1 MNKLLAKI
9 SILLLTITATSYD
22 VSAEDTLS
30 ANDTHVLDSIAL
42 AQANNEIESL
52 RKEVEN
58 LKVKAG
64 NQEREYQELQK
75 VMQIVMPYAEQGFKA
90 QTLDANADFDHIDT
104 QKLTKQSKTL
114 EMLSPYSKVLKAQS
128 DTLNT
133 FLKIVVDYAK
143 CNEFD
148 NKKYSKELVSVTEY
162 QLIDMY
168 DKGEKIL
175 NQLQQAQIDSLYIKV
190 GNYRVAV
197 ETFES
202 LIQDIDVA
210 VGQFRDNPKGDKI
223 SAIEIET
230 VLTSSEAKIGQIKS
244 YRYLGVL
251 YEKYVEELGKNP
263 RSLTEAV
270 RNEIATMLGKAP
282 TPETAESM
290 PENGAK

>member
-1 MNKLLAKI
+1 MNTLFAKI
-9 SILLLTITATSYD
+9 SILLLTITAIGQN
-22 VSAEDTLS
+22 VSAEESLS
-30 ANDTHVLDSIAL
+30 SDDTHALDSIAL
-42 AQANNEIESL
+42 ARANDEIDGL
-52 RKEVEN
+52 KKEVEN
-58 LKVKAG
+58 LKVNAG
-64 NQEREYQELQK
+64 IQEREYKELQN
-75 VMQIVMPYAEQGFKA
+75 VIQILMPYAEEGFKA

-128 DTLNT
+128 DMLNT

-148 NKKYSKELVSVTEY
+148 NKKYSKELVSATEY

-197 ETFES
+197 ETFET
-202 LIQDIDVA
+202 LIQDIDLA

-223 SAIEIET
+223 SAIEIKN

-270 RNEIATMLGKAP
+270 RNEIATMLSKTP

>member
-1 MNKLLAKI
+1 MNTLFAKI
-9 SILLLTITATSYD
+9 SILLLTITAIGQN
-22 VSAEDTLS
+22 VSAEESLS
-30 ANDTHVLDSIAL
+30 ADDTHALDSIAL
-42 AQANNEIESL
+42 ARANDEIDGL
-52 RKEVEN
+52 KKEVEN
-58 LKVKAG
+58 LKVNAG
-64 NQEREYQELQK
+64 IQEREHKELQN
-75 VMQIVMPYAEQGFKA
+75 VIQILMPYAEEGFKA

-133 FLKIVVDYAK
+133 LLKIVVDYAK

-148 NKKYSKELVSVTEY
+148 NKKYSKELVSATEY

-190 GNYRVAV
+190 GNYRAAV
-197 ETFES
+197 ETFET
-202 LIQDIDVA
+202 LIQDIDLA

-223 SAIEIET
+223 SAIEIEN
-230 VLTSSEAKIGQIKS
+230 VRTSNKAKIGQIKS

-251 YEKYVEELGKNP
+251 YEKYVEELEKNP

-270 RNEIATMLGKAP
+270 RNEIATMLSKSL
-282 TPETAESM
+282 TPETADSM

>member
-75 VMQIVMPYAEQGFKA
+75 VMQIVMPYAEDGFKA
-90 QTLDANADFDHIDT
+90 ETFENTTDFDNIDT

-114 EMLSPYSKVLKAQS
+114 EKIIPYSKALKAKS
-128 DTLNT
+128 DTLNS
-133 FLKIVVDYAK
+133 FLKIVVEYAK

-148 NKKYSKELVSVTEY
+148 NKKYSKELVSATEN
-162 QLIDMY
+162 QLIEIY
-168 DKGEKIL
+168 DKGDKIL
-175 NQLQQAQIDSLYIKV
+175 NQLQKAQIDSLYIRV

-197 ETFES
+197 ETYDN
-202 LIQDIDVA
+202 LIQDIDAA

-223 SAIEIET
+223 SAIEIENI
-230 VLTSSEAKIGQIKS
+230 LASSEEKIGQIKS

-251 YEKYVEELGKNP
+251 YERYIEELGENP
-263 RSLTEAV
+263 RSLTESI
-270 RNEIATMLGKAP
+270 RSEIATMLGK
-282 TPETAESM
+282 TDESESEHGNEPE
-290 PENGAK
+290 

>member
-1 MNKLLAKI
+1 MNTLFAKI
-9 SILLLTITATSYD
+9 SILLLTITAIGQN
-22 VSAEDTLS
+22 VSAEESLS
-30 ANDTHVLDSIAL
+30 ADDTHVLDSIAL
-42 AQANNEIESL
+42 ARANNEIEGL
-52 RKEVEN
+52 KKEVEN
-58 LKVKAG
+58 LKVNAG
-64 NQEREYQELQK
+64 IQEREYKELQN
-75 VMQIVMPYAEQGFKA
+75 VIQIVMPYAEEGFKA
-90 QTLDANADFDHIDT
+90 QTLDDNADFDHIDT

-114 EMLSPYSKVLKAQS
+114 EKLSPYSKTLKAQS

-148 NKKYSKELVSVTEY
+148 NKKYSKELVSETEY

-175 NQLQQAQIDSLYIKV
+175 NQLQQAQIDSLYMKV

-197 ETFES
+197 ETFEN
-202 LIQDIDVA
+202 LIQDIDLA

-223 SAIEIET
+223 SAIEIEN

-263 RSLTEAV
+263 RSLTETV

-282 TPETAESM
+282 SPETAESM
-290 PENGAK
+290 PDNGAD

>member
-1 MNKLLAKI
+1 MNTLFAKI
-9 SILLLTITATSYD
+9 SILLLTITAIGQN
-22 VSAEDTLS
+22 VSAEESLS
-30 ANDTHVLDSIAL
+30 ADDTHALDSIAL
-42 AQANNEIESL
+42 ARANDEIDGL
-52 RKEVEN
+52 KKEVEN
-58 LKVKAG
+58 LKVNAG
-64 NQEREYQELQK
+64 IQEREYKELQN
-75 VMQIVMPYAEQGFKA
+75 VIQILMPYAEQGFKA

-128 DTLNT
+128 DTFNT

-148 NKKYSKELVSVTEY
+148 NKKYSKELVSATEY
-162 QLIDMY
+162 KLIDMY

-190 GNYRVAV
+190 GNYRAAV
-197 ETFES
+197 ETFET
-202 LIQDIDVA
+202 LIQDIDLA

-223 SAIEIET
+223 SAIEIEN

-270 RNEIATMLGKAP
+270 RNEIATMLSKTP

>member
-1 MNKLLAKI
+1 MNTLFAKI
-9 SILLLTITATSYD
+9 SILLLTITAIGQN
-22 VSAEDTLS
+22 VSAEESLS
-30 ANDTHVLDSIAL
+30 SDDTHALDSIAL
-42 AQANNEIESL
+42 ARANDEIDGL
-52 RKEVEN
+52 KKEVEN
-58 LKVKAG
+58 LKVNAG
-64 NQEREYQELQK
+64 IQEREYKELQN
-75 VMQIVMPYAEQGFKA
+75 VIQILMPYAEEGFKA

-128 DTLNT
+128 DMLNT

-148 NKKYSKELVSVTEY
+148 NKKYSKELVSATEY

-197 ETFES
+197 ETFET
-202 LIQDIDVA
+202 LIQDIDLA

-223 SAIEIET
+223 SAIEIKN

-251 YEKYVEELGKNP
+251 YEKYVEELEKNP

-270 RNEIATMLGKAP
+270 RNEIATMLSKTP